1 MIIDGLKK
9 TIDES
14 LEQYFAGKGS
24 YNKMI
29 YEAMHYSLSVG
40 GKRIRPIL
48 LLLCYQLYKDNYIEV
63 LEPACALEMIH
74 TYSLIHDDLP
84 SMDNDDLRRGKPT
97 CHKVYGEALA
107 VLAGDGLLNEAA
119 NLLINYSMKR
129 GTLGL
134 NAAKIILEASSVEG
148 MIGGQVV
155 DILSENKRI
164 ELEQLEY
171 MHSRKT
177 GALIKAAIKAGAVI
191 ADAPEEDLKVLD
203 SFGDKLG
210 MAFQIKDD
218 ILDVV
223 GDTSVLGKMVNSDAQ
238 NNKTTY
244 VTVYGLEEC
253 KSICS
258 SLTEECMELLKGLSA
273 DTSHLQELT
282 NYLLMREY

>member
-1 MIIDGLKK
+1 MMIDELKK
-9 TIDES
+9 TVDFR
-14 LEQYFAGKGS
+14 LDQYFKDCGS
-24 YNKMI
+24 YNKTI

-48 LLLCYQLYKDNYIEV
+48 LLLCYNLYKSSYEDA

-84 SMDNDDLRRGKPT
+84 CMDNDDLRRGKPT
-97 CHKVYGEALA
+97 CHKVYGDAMA

-119 NLLINYSMKR
+119 NLLLDYSAHN
-129 GTLGL
+129 GS
-134 NAAKIILEASSVEG
+134 AALKASKIILEASSVEG

-155 DILSENKRI
+155 DIQSENKKI
-164 ELEQLEY
+164 ELEQLQY
-171 MHSRKT
+171 MHSKKT
-177 GALIKAAIKAGAVI
+177 GALIKASITAGAVLGG
-191 ADAPEEDLKVLD
+191 APEKDLEILNL
-203 SFGDKLG
+203 FGEKLG

-218 ILDVV
+218 ILDVI
-223 GDTSVLGKMVNSDAQ
+223 GDTSVLGKKVNSDIQ

-258 SLTEECMELLKGLSA
+258 NLTEECIGLLRELDK
-273 DTSHLQELT
+273 DTCHLQQLT